1 MREAK
6 LVVRR
11 TIRTFF
17 AVVIGMATV
26 AGTREFA
33 SAQDTI
39 DPADWSAVEEAAQGQ
54 TVFFNAWGG
63 SEAINDYIE
72 WASGRLEEEYGVTLT
87 HVKLGDTAE
96 AVSRVVAEKA
106 AGREEGGSVD
116 LIWINGENFASMK
129 EQDLILAPDW
139 TTKLPNWSLVDTEG
153 QPTILTDFTIPTE
166 GLESPWGGAK
176 LVFFHDSAVEQDFL
190 PDNASDLL
198 DWAKDNPGRFSYP
211 APPDFIGSSF
221 LKQLLIELT
230 DDRAK
235 LLEPVDPATVA
246 NDLQPLFDYL
256 DELHPVLWRQARA
269 FPENY
274 PDMRQKLA
282 DGELDII
289 FAFNPGEASAA
300 INAGELP
307 DTVRSFTFSG
317 GTLGNT
323 HFLTVPFNANAKAG
337 ALVAANFLLSPE
349 AQARKQDPQY
359 WGDPTVLNVD
369 ALPEADRA
377 LFDAIDLGEA
387 TLAPDEL
394 GPRLDEPHPSWMR
407 AVEEAWTARYGA
419 G

>member
-1 MREAK
+1 MIKALLGATALALSLAWPAAAQEA
-6 LVVRR
+6 
-11 TIRTFF
+11 IDPSDWD
-17 AVVIGMATV
+17 AVV
-26 AGTREFA
+26 
-33 SAQDTI
+33 
-39 DPADWSAVEEAAQGQ
+39 AAAEGQ

-72 WASGRLEEEYGVTLT
+72 WASGRLEEEYGVTIE
-87 HVKLGDTAE
+87 HVKLTDTAE
-96 AVSRVVAEKA
+96 AVSKVVAERA
-106 AGREEGGSVD
+106 AGRDAGGSVD

-129 EQDLILAPDW
+129 DQGLILSPDW
-139 TTKLPNWSLVDTEG
+139 TTKLPNWELVDIEG

-176 LVFFHDSAVEQDFL
+176 LVFFHDEAVEKDFL
-190 PDNASDLL
+190 PDSANDLL

-235 LLEPVDPATVA
+235 LLEPVNNATIDG
-246 NDLQPLFDYL
+246 DLEPLFAYL

-269 FPENY
+269 FPQNY

-289 FAFNPGEASAA
+289 FAFNPGEAQAGV
-300 INAGELP
+300 NAGELP

-323 HFLTVPFNANAKAG
+323 HFLTVPYNAANKAG
-337 ALVAANFLLSPE
+337 ALAAANFMLSPE
-349 AQARKQDPQY
+349 AQARKQDPEF
-359 WGDPTVLNVD
+359 WGDPTVLDMD
-369 ALPEADRA
+369 ALADEDRA
-377 LFDAIDLGEA
+377 LFDAIDLGDS
-387 TLAPDEL
+387 TLPPDDL
-394 GPRLDEPHPSWMR
+394 GPRLDEPHPTWMEAIER
-407 AVEEAWTARYGA
+407 AWTARYGT

>member
-1 MREAK
+1 MRRITKTLSAA
-6 LVVRR
+6 
-11 TIRTFF
+11 TIGAF
-17 AVVIGMATV
+17 AALGLH
-26 AGTREFA
+26 A
-33 SAQDTI
+33 SAVAQDTI
-39 DPADWSAVEEAAQGQ
+39 DPTDWPAVEAAADGQ

-72 WASGRLEEEYGVTLT
+72 WASGRLQEEYGVTLT

-106 AGREEGGSVD
+106 AGRESGGSVD

-129 EQDLILAPDW
+129 EQDLILSPDW
-139 TTKLPNWSLVDTEG
+139 TTKLPNWSLVDTNG

-230 DDRAK
+230 EDRAK
-235 LLEPVDPATVA
+235 LLEPANPETVA
-246 NDLQPLFDYL
+246 DDLQPLFDYL

-289 FAFNPGEASAA
+289 FAFNPGEASAG

-323 HFLTVPFNANAKAG
+323 HFLTVPYNANAKAG

-359 WGDPTVLNVD
+359 WGDPTVLDVD

-377 LFDAIDLGEA
+377 LFEAIDLGEA
-387 TLAPDEL
+387 TLPPAEL
-394 GPRLDEPHPSWMR
+394 GPRLDEPHPSWMQ